1 MAHLKYAILLN
12 YLEDHLSAEERGRVD
27 AHLASPCWECA
38 RRLALLRTALH
49 SLEKDQTVAPPE
61 DILKRAADILRNR
74 RDLPERKPWAR
85 VVAALRFDSRLQ
97 PVAAGLRGPARTR
110 QMLFATEQVDI
121 DLQIKPGRTDYD
133 LLGQMLSA
141 RNPSEAAPAFVSLQN
156 DTGTLL
162 RATETDPLGQF
173 AFRQVPSG
181 KYELIFDL
189 EKQEVAITGL
199 EFEND

>member
-27 AHLASPCWECA
+27 AHLAGPCWECA
-38 RRLALLRTALH
+38 RRLALLRTVLH
-49 SLEKDQTVAPPE
+49 SMKEDQTVAPPE
-61 DILKRAADILRNR
+61 DVLKRAADILRSR
-74 RDLPERKPWAR
+74 RDLPERKPWLR
-85 VVAALRFDSRLQ
+85 VVAALRFDNRLQ
-97 PVAAGLRGPARTR
+97 PAAALRGPARTR
-110 QMLFATEQVDI
+110 QMLFTTEQVDI

-133 LLGQMLSA
+133 LLGQMLST
-141 RNPSEAAPAFVSLQN
+141 RHSSETAPAFVSLQN

-173 AFRQVPSG
+173 AFRQIPSG
-181 KYELIFDL
+181 RYELVFDF